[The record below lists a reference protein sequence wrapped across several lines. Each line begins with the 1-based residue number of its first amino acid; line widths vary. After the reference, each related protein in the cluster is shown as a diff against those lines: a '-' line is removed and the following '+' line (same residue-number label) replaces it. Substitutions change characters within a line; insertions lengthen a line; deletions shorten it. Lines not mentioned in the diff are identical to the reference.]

1 MKRRCNTCAM
11 HNKPPVEATFVAS
24 DATGLLWFECDEHGP
39 MDNVAEVERVKRTPI
54 GEWFA
59 SVGLNLDDVEDIDD
73 SPPPTER

>member
-1 MKRRCNTCAM
+1 M
-11 HNKPPVEATFVAS
+11 HGRPPVEATFVAS

-59 SVGLNLDDVEDIDD
+59 SIGLNFDDVEDIDD

>member
-1 MKRRCNTCAM
+1 M
-11 HNKPPVEATFVAS
+11 HGRPPVEATFVAS

-59 SVGLNLDDVEDIDD
+59 SIGLNLDDLEDIDD
-73 SPPPTER
+73 SLPPTER